1 MRSSESLAIER
12 LEDEPAVAGD
22 LLLDLHAQGSLV
34 HPRHLPAVF
43 LENPV
48 RFAIDLE
55 LVPEVLAEGVDQPL
69 LECGRGLLGRQ
80 KPAVEKGPHQPGGGS
95 LQIFFGRRHNPCLI
109 TTEARLDNP
118 SRPPIVQK
126 SMIVVMKSG
135 AAREQIEG
143 VIAEVESLGYKSHP
157 IYGVERT
164 VIGCIGDERGK
175 ARLQALESMPG
186 VEAVVPILKPFK
198 LASREIHPLG
208 SVIEVGRGVR
218 VGGPELAVM
227 AGPCSVESEAQILA
241 AARAVKDAGAHI
253 LRGGAYK
260 PRTSPYTFQGME
272 EDGLKLLARARDET
286 GLPVVT
292 EVVDPHDVDVVAEH
306 ADVLQVGAR
315 NVQNFALLKR
325 LGKVRKP
332 ILLKRGMMT
341 TLQEFLMAAEYILSE
356 GNQNVILCERGIRT
370 FETATRNTLDLNAI
384 PVLKEWTHL
393 PVIVDPS
400 HGTGH
405 WQYVTP
411 MAFAGVAAGADGLM
425 IEVHPDPAHA
435 LSDGGQSLKP
445 QKFQALMDGL
455 RKFAEAAGRTV

>member
-1 MRSSESLAIER
+1 
-12 LEDEPAVAGD
+12 
-22 LLLDLHAQGSLV
+22 
-34 HPRHLPAVF
+34 
-43 LENPV
+43 
-48 RFAIDLE
+48 
-55 LVPEVLAEGVDQPL
+55 
-69 LECGRGLLGRQ
+69 
-80 KPAVEKGPHQPGGGS
+80 
-95 LQIFFGRRHNPCLI
+95 
-109 TTEARLDNP
+109 
-118 SRPPIVQK
+118 
-126 SMIVVMKSG
+126 MIIVMKNG
-135 AAREQIEG
+135 ATREDIDG
-143 VIAEVESLGYKSHP
+143 VIAEVERLGYRSHP

-186 VEAVVPILKPFK
+186 VEAAVPILKPFK

-208 SVIEVGRGVR
+208 SVID
-218 VGGPELAVM
+218 VGGGVKIGGPGLAVM
-227 AGPCSVESEAQILA
+227 AGPCSVESERQILESA
-241 AARAVKDAGAHI
+241 HAVKDAGAHI

-260 PRTSPYTFQGME
+260 PRTSPYSFQGME
-272 EDGLKLLARARDET
+272 EDGLKLLARAREET

-292 EVVDPHDVDVVAEH
+292 EVVDPHDVEVVAEH
-306 ADVLQVGAR
+306 ADILQVGAR

-325 LGKVRKP
+325 LGKVQKP
-332 ILLKRGMMT
+332 VLLKRGMMT

-356 GNQNVILCERGIRT
+356 GNPNVILCERGIRT

-445 QKFQALMDGL
+445 KKFRALMEAL
-455 RKFAEAAGRTV
+455 RKFADAAGRTV